1 MCVRSR
7 PYWQTSMRHYRIRW
21 PILAILVRW
30 WLSLPNT
37 VLNGVKDVQINLI
50 GINKAQQD
58 CVKFDMYFI
67 EKLMIVI
74 DFRQILFHIS
84 LSFIHRVLC
93 LLWTPSV
100 SNSYKKIVNLSL
112 MWSFIYIFVLGFP
125 VPDPVPVP
133 Y

>member
-1 MCVRSR
+1 M
-7 PYWQTSMRHYRIRW
+7 
-21 PILAILVRW
+21 
-30 WLSLPNT
+30 
-37 VLNGVKDVQINLI
+37 KDVQINLI

-58 CVKFDMYFI
+58 CIKFDMYFI

-84 LSFIHRVLC
+84 LSFIYRVLF
-93 LLWTPSV
+93 LLRTPFV
-100 SNSYKKIVNLSL
+100 SNSYKKKVNLSL

-125 VPDPVPVP
+125 VPVP